1 MLDASK
7 PFELFIENKSIVYE
21 EVFSIDDWK
30 VIKLREERSL
40 RNLRVE
46 WKDTGAVF
54 EFDKDDADENNK
66 LKVIEDNLNWNWRH
80 PGYRGPKFWPLIHD
94 VDEKIFSIKWFSD
107 NGDQKVFDDDI
118 NIHYK
123 AGYLPLDSLPSLIEV
138 SGKGKLSM
146 FDDNQNVIKSLNIIK
161 IPNLVIDAPFTS
173 LDYKE
178 INIKG
183 SGDNWNLKEENKIET
198 KDKYYYKIQNSI
210 NHFNKIY
217 KLKINDYIYDL
228 SLSVLIHD
236 IVNVK
241 SDLDYYIKDGL
252 KSYDSQKLLDDN
264 GDDGSFI
271 IIKMP
276 PNKLIENPSRVNFF
290 LKMLI

>member
-1 MLDASK
+1 MES
-7 PFELFIENKSIVYE
+7 E
-21 EVFSIDDWK
+21 
-30 VIKLREERSL
+30 
-40 RNLRVE
+40 
-46 WKDTGAVF
+46 
-54 EFDKDDADENNK
+54 
-66 LKVIEDNLNWNWRH
+66 
-80 PGYRGPKFWPLIHD
+80 
-94 VDEKIFSIKWFSD
+94 
-107 NGDQKVFDDDI
+107 
-118 NIHYK
+118 
-123 AGYLPLDSLPSLIEV
+123 
-138 SGKGKLSM
+138 
-146 FDDNQNVIKSLNIIK
+146 
-161 IPNLVIDAPFTS
+161 
-173 LDYKE
+173 
-178 INIKG
+178 
-183 SGDNWNLKEENKIET
+183 EENKIEA

-290 LKMLI
+290 LKDVNIIKSQNFGYKSFFIIDLNDSHLRKLCQYVIDSGKEHKLIAILEYDNESKNKQIDICYLNPGIKDIPKHIEFNDKKIQIILDKNKINHLNDDIILLWDDLDDPLSPMIPVNASLVENQKNSFIIHGEIPENESSLWNLAFKTSDDLKLKSVIIEIYENVPELISSINEETIKI